1 MTHKDA
7 MWDGLP
13 RFSARGV
20 RRGDAA
26 HREVRATPSEGLGK
40 PSL

>member
-13 RFSARGV
+13 RFSARLFHV
-20 RRGDAA
+20 LTEAYSA
-26 HREVRATPSEGLGK
+26 FLK
-40 PSL
+40 